1 MNEVINV
8 EMNKMLSSTE
18 MVREEEIRDDDMLSD
33 ISEIGSKNMEEMYSL
48 DEINDFLD
56 TSFGKV
62 VEVKDFFPDVEKF
75 IISVKAL
82 QCYDVLSKQKR
93 FRLKK
98 FVTKLRKNKGP
109 FPFKK

>member
-56 TSFGKV
+56 TSFRKV

-75 IISVKAL
+75 IVSVKAL
-82 QCYDVLSKQKR
+82 QCYEL
-93 FRLKK
+93 
-98 FVTKLRKNKGP
+98 
-109 FPFKK
+109 